1 MRIKFICGDFTRT
14 FVMVSFMALFVNP
27 GPAMA
32 TMTPIDSR
40 KCELYQANNG
50 TVNRYKD
57 TAKFYSMVYAS
68 HDYAGKKGI
77 WEIILEIQQN
87 TAECPYTQ
95 YIEEFFRIALIANE
109 KSCENNDS
117 RCAEY
122 NNWAQKLYKSAVK
135 NGEKSLASTIKNT
148 LKKLQKKQKKLL
160 SKSRAK
166 QQKN

>member
-1 MRIKFICGDFTRT
+1 MRIKFICGDFTRS

-32 TMTPIDSR
+32 TMTPHETR
-40 KCELYQANNG
+40 KCELYTANNG
-50 TVNRYKD
+50 AVHRYKD
-57 TAKFYSMVYAS
+57 TAEFYSMVYAS
-68 HDYAGKKGI
+68 HDYAGKKVI
-77 WEIILEIQQN
+77 WEVILEIQQN
-87 TAECPYTQ
+87 TAECPDTQ

-109 KSCENNDS
+109 KSCANNDS

-135 NGEKSLASTIKNT
+135 NGEKSLALSIKNT
-148 LKKLQKKQKKLL
+148 MKKLKKKQKKLL